1 MNKLSLFIICT
12 LSICCGA
19 FAQEQQ
25 RLISGNVVDAK
36 NGEAIF
42 GANIVIKGTKAGAV
56 TDFNGAFTYTI
67 KTKNIPQTVLEV
79 SYLGY
84 KTVFVTVGDKNTF
97 RILMTEDIESLD
109 AIVLTSSYGTKKL
122 KEEVVGS
129 ISSVKVRDLATEQPA
144 TSVDELLQGQIA
156 GVLIETNP
164 QLGEAARIDI
174 RGQGSLTPLGANVVG
189 TSTQP
194 LIIVDGVILG
204 EELGIDGSAFFDA
217 GTGILS
223 ENFLNPLARV
233 GIQDIEDI
241 TVLKD
246 AAAVGIYGANGA
258 NGVILITTKK
268 GNKGKVV
275 FTSSVQGG
283 VSQAFD
289 RLKYLSGE
297 QYNTLRNIY
306 NTNNGDLNNVRPW
319 NGVNTDW
326 FELLN
331 QTGSFLRLS
340 AGANG
345 GGEKFRFR
353 GSVTYQNRQESQVAN
368 DFNQLN
374 AGFNADYIT
383 DRLQVGLRLTPS
395 FVTKNNPNTLFNFAV
410 DPTIPVRDEDGN
422 FTPFASF
429 GNPVAVAE
437 QNKALAETYA
447 LLGSLNINY
456 KINDKLKISAL
467 YGVDFANK
475 TEDRFS
481 SGLNGS
487 GQFNG
492 GDLARRLIRNRDT
505 YNWNF
510 NGSMSYSNTW
520 KEKHSLD
527 AIVGI
532 ETRGEQSDLS
542 YVSARNFAI
551 IDRPQPVDLA
561 ETIVRENDSFE
572 NYGRS
577 GFTQVSYDY
586 KKKYF
591 LLANFRA
598 DQSSAFGDD
607 NNLALNGGLGASW
620 VLSKESFL
628 EKNKAIDF
636 LRLRLSYGSTGNSR
650 IGSYRALGLYNVG
663 NNGYNGAPRFAN
675 LSGDAPNPN
684 LGWEKNNKFNA
695 GLDINV
701 LSSIKM
707 NIDVFRDYINDIIVS
722 RSVLPETGY
731 GNVQINGASMIN
743 SGVEFSVQADW
754 FNKGDFSWST
764 NFNIAT
770 LNNEVT
776 NLIGLDAQFSA
787 AQQARAQQIGFS
799 TSAIWGFESVG
810 IDPATGRELFHVDG
824 GIYDAAY
831 VRQNFNS
838 ANWKVIGDSQPDFYG
853 GVRNNFRY
861 KDFNLNI
868 IMSYVY
874 GADQLIGR
882 EVLDNYNSFINRN
895 LGVNAFFD
903 AWRAPGDIASLPALT
918 NSVSISN
925 SSRYLYDASNIQLKS
940 VSLSYNVP
948 VNNLKLP
955 LRTCAVNINGSN
967 LFYWFADRSPAGK
980 NGIAQL
986 RNVYPQMRTFS
997 IGINT
1002 TF

>member
-1 MNKLSLFIICT
+1 MSRILITLMLLTCLSA
-12 LSICCGA
+12 LSQ
-19 FAQEQQ
+19 QE
-25 RLISGNVVDAK
+25 RLITGKVTDVQ

-42 GANIVIKGTKAGAV
+42 GATVFVKGTKAGAV
-56 TDFNGAFTYTI
+56 TDFDGKFTYLVKAKELAT
-67 KTKNIPQTVLEV
+67 TVIEI

-84 KTVFVTVGDKNTF
+84 KTVNITLGDKNTF
-97 RILMTEDIESLD
+97 SIALVEDIESLN
-109 AIVLTSSYGTKKL
+109 AVVITSSYGTKKL

-156 GVLIETNP
+156 GVLIDTNP
-164 QLGEAARIDI
+164 ELGQATRIDI
-174 RGQGSLTPLGANVVG
+174 RGQGSLTPLNGSVVG

-204 EELGIDGSAFFDA
+204 EELGIDGSNFFDA
-217 GTGILS
+217 GDGILS

-283 VSQAFD
+283 FSQAFD
-289 RLKYLSGE
+289 RLKYMSGE

-345 GGEKFRFR
+345 GSEKFRFR
-353 GSVTYQNRQESQVAN
+353 GSVTYQTRQESQVAN
-368 DFNQLN
+368 NFNQLN
-374 AGFNADYIT
+374 AGFNVDYIT
-383 DRLQVGLRLTPS
+383 KKLQIGVRLTPS
-395 FVTKNNPNTLFNFAV
+395 YVTKNNPNTLFNFAV
-410 DPTIPVRDEDGN
+410 DPTVPVRDGN
-422 FTPFASF
+422 GDFTPFASF
-429 GNPVAVAE
+429 GNPVAVAQ

-447 LLGSLNINY
+447 LLGSLNLNY
-456 KINDKLKISAL
+456 QFNDKLRLSAL
-467 YGVDFANK
+467 YGADYSSK
-475 TEDRFS
+475 TEDRFF

-492 GDLARRLIRNRDT
+492 GDLARRLVRGRDS

-510 NGSMSYSNTW
+510 NSSMSYTNTW
-520 KEKHSLD
+520 NEKHSFD
-527 AIVGI
+527 AIVGL
-532 ETRGEQSDLS
+532 ETRGEKSELS
-542 YVSARNFAI
+542 YVSARNFDI
-551 IDRPQPVDLA
+551 IDTPQPVNDA
-561 ETIVRENDSFE
+561 ETIVRENDSAE

-598 DQSSAFGDD
+598 DQSSAFGND

-620 VLSKESFL
+620 VLSKETFL
-628 EKNKAIDF
+628 ENNRTIDF

-650 IGSYRALGLYNVG
+650 IGSYRALGLYNVN
-663 NNGYNGAPRFAN
+663 NNGYNGADRYAN
-675 LSGDAPNPN
+675 LSNDAPNPN
-684 LGWEKNNKFNA
+684 LGWEKNNKFNL
-695 GLDINV
+695 GIDLN
-701 LSSIKM
+701 LFNNLKM
-707 NIDVFRDYINDIIVS
+707 TVEVFNDYINDIIVS
-722 RSVLPETGY
+722 RSVIPETGY
-731 GNVQINGASMIN
+731 NNVQINGASMVN
-743 SGVEFSVQADW
+743 SGIEFSLQTDW
-754 FNKGDFSWST
+754 FNRGDFSWST

-770 LNNEVT
+770 LRNEVT
-776 NLIGLDAQFSA
+776 DLLGVDSEFSA
-787 AQQARAQQIGFS
+787 ANVARSQQIGFA
-799 TSAIWGFESVG
+799 TSAIWGFESLG
-810 IDPATGRELFHVDG
+810 IDPATGRELFNVDG
-824 GIYDAAY
+824 NVYDAVY
-831 VRQNFNS
+831 VRENFT
-838 ANWKVIGDSQPDFYG
+838 AADWKPIGDSQPDFYG
-853 GVRNNFRY
+853 GMRNNFRY

-868 IMSYVY
+868 IMSYTV
-874 GADQLIGR
+874 GGDQLIGR
-882 EVLDNYNSFINRN
+882 EVLDGYNSFINRN
-895 LGVNAFFD
+895 LGVNAFYD
-903 AWRAPGDIASLPALT
+903 AWRALGDIATLPALT
-918 NSVSISN
+918 NSVSVSN
-925 SSRYLYDASNIQLKS
+925 SSRYVYDASNVQLKS
-940 VSLSYNVP
+940 VSISYNLP
-948 VNNLKLP
+948 VADWKIP
-955 LRTCAVNINGSN
+955 LRTCTINANGSN
-967 LFYWFADRSPAGK
+967 LFYWFADRSPAGR
-980 NGIAQL
+980 NGIAEL

>member
-1 MNKLSLFIICT
+1 MNKLLTLFICT
-12 LSICCGA
+12 LFLSINA
-19 FAQEQQ
+19 FAQQQQ
-25 RLISGNVVDAK
+25 RLITGKVIDAVT
-36 NGEAIF
+36 GEGVF
-42 GANIVIKGTKAGAV
+42 GASVVIKGTKAGAV
-56 TDFNGAFTYTI
+56 TDFDGKFTYLL
-67 KTKNIPQTVLEV
+67 KTKNIPQTILEV

-84 KTVFVTVGDKNTF
+84 KIVFVTVGDKNTF
-97 RILMTEDIESLD
+97 RILLTEDIESLD
-109 AIVLTSSYGTKKL
+109 AVVITSSYGTKKL

-164 QLGEAARIDI
+164 QLGEAVRIDI
-174 RGQGSLTPLGANVVG
+174 RGQGSLTPLNANLVG

-194 LIIVDGVILG
+194 LIIVDGVILS
-204 EELGIDGSAFFDA
+204 EELGIDGSNFFDA

-233 GIQDIEDI
+233 GIQDIEDV

-275 FTSSVQGG
+275 YTGSVQGG
-283 VSQAFD
+283 VSQAFN
-289 RLKYLSGE
+289 RIKYLSGE

-319 NGVNTDW
+319 NGINTDW

-345 GGEKFRFR
+345 GSEKFRFR
-353 GSVTYQNRQESQVAN
+353 GSVTYQTRQESQVAN

-383 DRLQVGLRLTPS
+383 KKVQIGMRLTPS
-395 FVTKNNPNTLFNFAV
+395 YVTKNNPNTLFNFAV
-410 DPTIPVRDEDGN
+410 DPTIPVRDENGN

-429 GNPVAVAE
+429 GNPVAVAQ
-437 QNKALAETYA
+437 QNRALAETYA
-447 LLGSLNINY
+447 LLGSLNLDYAINE
-456 KINDKLKISAL
+456 KLRLTAL
-467 YGVDFANK
+467 YGVDFADK
-475 TEDRFS
+475 TEDRFF

-492 GDLARRLIRNRDT
+492 GDLARRLVRGRDS

-510 NGSMSYSNTW
+510 NSSISYSNTW
-520 KEKHSLD
+520 KTKHNLD

-532 ETRGEQSDLS
+532 ETRGEQSDLR
-542 YVSARNFAI
+542 YVSARNFEI
-551 IDRPQPVDLA
+551 IDRPQSVDLA
-561 ETIVRENDSFE
+561 ETIVRERDSFE

-577 GFTQVSYDY
+577 GFTQISYDY

-591 LLANFRA
+591 ILANFRA

-607 NNLALNGGLGASW
+607 NNLALNGGLGTSW
-620 VLSKESFL
+620 VLSNENFL
-628 EKNKAIDF
+628 NKNKIIDF

-650 IGSYRALGLYNVG
+650 IGSYRALGLYNV
-663 NNGYNGAPRFAN
+663 NNFGYNGAPRYAN
-675 LSGDAPNPN
+675 LANDAPNPN
-684 LGWEKNNKFNA
+684 LGWEKNNKFNL
-695 GLDINV
+695 GVDFNV
-701 LSSIKM
+701 WGKYKM
-707 NIDVFRDYINDIIVS
+707 TLEVFRDFIDDIIVS
-722 RSVLPETGY
+722 RNVLPETGY
-731 GNVQINGASMIN
+731 NNVQINGASMIN
-743 SGVEFSVQADW
+743 SGIEFSLQADW
-754 FNKGDFSWST
+754 FNSDDFSWST

-776 NLIGLDAQFSA
+776 DLLGLDAQFSA

-810 IDPATGRELFHVDG
+810 IDPATGRELFNVDG

-838 ANWKVIGDSQPDFYG
+838 SDWKVIGDSQPDFYG
-853 GVRNNFRY
+853 GIRNNFRY

-868 IMSYVY
+868 IMSYTY
-874 GADQLIGR
+874 GGDQLIGR

-918 NSVSISN
+918 NSVSVSN
-925 SSRYLYDASNIQLKS
+925 SSRYVYDASNIQLKS
-940 VSLSYNVP
+940 VSLSYNLP
-948 VNNLKLP
+948 VNNWKLP

-967 LFYWFADRSPAGK
+967 LFYWFADRSPAGR
-980 NGIAQL
+980 NGIAEL
-986 RNVYPQMRTFS
+986 RNVYPEMRTFS

>member
-1 MNKLSLFIICT
+1 MHKALFIILLALPFST
-12 LSICCGA
+12 I
-19 FAQEQQ
+19 AQQE
-25 RLISGNVVDAK
+25 RLITGRVTNAQTGD
-36 NGEAIF
+36 GIF
-42 GANIVIKGTKAGAV
+42 GATLFVQGTKKGVV
-56 TDFNGAFTYTI
+56 TDFNGAFTYLV
-67 KTKNIPQTVLEV
+67 KAKNITTTVLEV

-84 KTVFVTVGDKNTF
+84 KTANVTMGYKDTF
-97 RILMTEDIESLD
+97 SIALLEDIESLKTVV
-109 AIVLTSSYGTKKL
+109 ITSSYGTKKL

-144 TSVDELLQGQIA
+144 TSVDELLQGQVA
-156 GVLIETNP
+156 GVLIELNP
-164 QLGEAARIDI
+164 QLGQAARIDI
-174 RGQGSLTPLGANVVG
+174 RGQGSLTPLNGQLVG

-204 EELGIDGSAFFDA
+204 EELGIDGSNFFDA
-217 GTGILS
+217 GTGALS

-233 GIQDIEDI
+233 GIQDIEDV

-268 GNKGKVV
+268 GNKGKTVL
-275 FTSSVQGG
+275 TSSVQSG
-283 VSQAFD
+283 VSLAFD
-289 RLKYLSGE
+289 RLKYMSGE
-297 QYNTLRNIY
+297 QYSTLHNIY

-331 QTGSFLRLS
+331 QTGTFLRLS

-345 GGEKFRFR
+345 GTEKFRFR

-383 DRLQVGLRLTPS
+383 KKLQIGMRLTPS
-395 FVTKNNPNTLFNFAV
+395 YITKNNPNTLFNFAV
-410 DPTIPVRDEDGN
+410 DPTIPVRDDNGV

-429 GNPVAVAE
+429 GNPVAVSQ
-437 QNKALAETYA
+437 QNRAFAETYA
-447 LLGSLNINY
+447 VLGSLNLNY
-456 KINDKLKISAL
+456 QFNDKVRFSAL
-467 YGVDFANK
+467 YGADFANK
-475 TEDRFS
+475 TEDRFQ

-492 GDLARRLIRNRDT
+492 GDLGRRLVRGRDS

-510 NGSMSYSNTW
+510 NSSVSYSNTW

-527 AIVGI
+527 AIVGL
-532 ETRGEQSDLS
+532 ETRGEKSLLN

-551 IDRPQPVDLA
+551 LSSPQPVEDA
-561 ETIVRENDSFE
+561 EFTLRENDSFE

-577 GFTQVSYDY
+577 GFSQISYDF

-620 VLSKESFL
+620 VLSKEAFL
-628 EKNKAIDF
+628 SGNRSIDF

-650 IGSYRALGLYNVG
+650 IGSYRALGLYNV
-663 NNGYNGAPRFAN
+663 NNIGYNGVPRFAN
-675 LSGDAPNPN
+675 LAADAPNPN
-684 LGWEKNNKFNA
+684 LGWEKNNKFNL
-695 GLDINV
+695 GVD
-701 LSSIKM
+701 M
-707 NIDVFRDYINDIIVS
+707 NLFSKLKITLEVFRDYINDVIVS
-722 RSVLPETGY
+722 RNVLPETGY
-731 GNVQINGASMIN
+731 DNVQINGASMTN
-743 SGVEFSVQADW
+743 SGIEFSLQADW
-754 FNKGDFSWST
+754 INTGNFSWNT

-770 LNNEVT
+770 LDNVVT
-776 NLIGLDAQFSA
+776 DLIDVAANFSA
-787 AQQARAQQIGFS
+787 AQVARSQQIGFA
-799 TSAIWGFESVG
+799 TSAIWGFESLG
-810 IDPATGRELFHVDG
+810 IDPATGRELFNVDG
-824 GIYDAAY
+824 NVYDAAY
-831 VRQNFNS
+831 VRQNFTS
-838 ANWKVIGDSQPDFYG
+838 ADWKPIGDSQPDFYG
-853 GVRNNFRY
+853 GMRNNFRY
-861 KDFNLNI
+861 KDFNMNI
-868 IMSYVY
+868 IMSYTY

-895 LGVNAFFD
+895 LGVNAFYN
-903 AWRAPGDIASLPALT
+903 AWRAPGNIATMPALT
-918 NSVSISN
+918 NSVSVSN
-925 SSRYLYDASNIQLKS
+925 SSRYVYDASNVQLRS
-940 VSLSYNVP
+940 VSLSYNLP
-948 VNNLKLP
+948 VNNWKLP
-955 LRTCAVNINGSN
+955 LRTCSVNANGSN
-967 LFYWFADRSPAGK
+967 LFYWFADRSPAGR
-980 NGIAQL
+980 NGIAEL

-997 IGINT
+997 LGINT